1 MKTEHRDIIERAR
14 LAGLPPS
21 YLAHELLVH
30 DLVEAGLFELKNL
43 HSPYSKLNEGQ
54 QQEVIDRLTE
64 AAEKAVHNAISIIS
78 SRNVSTIE
86 VTMKEVKFNSKQ
98 LTLTSIV
105 DAKDPNR
112 HDLIDSAGRIC
123 LLVMAPDDY
132 NEGLDFIQPD
142 RDQHDLPLHVSD
154 LTGSLF
160 AGTATGPDE
169 PDGDEVF
176 VGHDQDPL
184 YVEAVRYVTET
195 RRVSISAVQRQL
207 KIGYNR
213 AARMV
218 EWMEAQGIVT
228 QMNSNGSREVLA
240 QAQKATPNDDDI
252 VDAGQPG
259 DFDEVHDVGQN
270 PAVFEKEFG
279 EFTYD
284 DAAQLIVLKAS
295 DGFGIDWMQSRL
307 AISSDQATTLLLRL
321 IDNEVV
327 QLVTEGETSADNTYK
342 VIATL
347 DDLGPNLSVE

>member
-1 MKTEHRDIIERAR
+1 MKTEHRDIIDRAR

-43 HSPYSKLNEGQ
+43 HSPYGKLNEGQ

-132 NEGLDFIQPD
+132 NDGLDFIQPD
-142 RDQHDLPLHVSD
+142 RDQRDLPLHVSD

-160 AGTATGPDE
+160 DKRPTGADE
-169 PDGDEVF
+169 PDGQD
-176 VGHDQDPL
+176 DPL
-184 YVEAVRYVTET
+184 GTAEDLAERTGEAR
-195 RRVSISAVQRQL
+195 SISEFA
-207 KIGYNR
+207 
-213 AARMV
+213 
-218 EWMEAQGIVT
+218 
-228 QMNSNGSREVLA
+228 EV
-240 QAQKATPNDDDI
+240 
-252 VDAGQPG
+252 G
-259 DFDEVHDVGQN
+259 
-270 PAVFEKEFG
+270 KEFG

-295 DGFGIDWMQSRL
+295 DGFGVDWMQSRL

-327 QLVTEGETSADNTYK
+327 QLVTEGDTSTDNTYK

>member
-1 MKTEHRDIIERAR
+1 MKTEHRDIIDRAR

-43 HSPYSKLNEGQ
+43 HSPYCKLNEGQ

-142 RDQHDLPLHVSD
+142 RDQQDLALHVSD

-160 AGTATGPDE
+160 PAGGAGADE
-169 PDGDEVF
+169 PDGEDVF

-184 YVEAVRYVTET
+184 YAEAAQHVIET
-195 RRVSISAVQRQL
+195 QRVSISAVQRHL
-207 KIGYNR
+207 KVGYNR
-213 AARMV
+213 AARMI
-218 EWMEAQGIVT
+218 EWMEAQGIIT
-228 QMNSNGSREVLA
+228 QMNSNGSREVLTQVL
-240 QAQKATPNDDDI
+240 QAAPNADDI

-259 DFDEVHDVGQN
+259 DFEEVHDVGQN
-270 PAVFEKEFG
+270 PTVFEKEFG

-284 DAAQLIVLKAS
+284 DAAQLIVLKAAPS
-295 DGFGIDWMQSRL
+295 FGIDWMQSRL
-307 AISSDQATTLLLRL
+307 AISSEQAETLLLRL
-321 IDNEVV
+321 IDNQVV
-327 QLVTEGETSADNTYK
+327 ELLIEGETSADNTYT

>member
-43 HSPYSKLNEGQ
+43 HSPYGKLNEGQ

-142 RDQHDLPLHVSD
+142 RDQPDLPLHVSD

-160 AGTATGPDE
+160 PAGGAGADE
-169 PDGDEVF
+169 PDGEDVF

-184 YVEAVRYVTET
+184 YAEAVQHVIET
-195 RRVSISAVQRQL
+195 QRASISAVQRHL
-207 KIGYNR
+207 KVGYNR
-213 AARMV
+213 AARMI
-218 EWMEAQGIVT
+218 EWMESQGIVT
-228 QMNSNGSREVLA
+228 QMNSNGSREVLT
-240 QAQKATPNDDDI
+240 QALQAAPNDDDI
-252 VDAGQPG
+252 VDAGQPS
-259 DFDEVHDVGQN
+259 DFEDVHGVGQN

-284 DAAQLIVLKAS
+284 DAAQLIVLKAAPS
-295 DGFGIDWMQSRL
+295 FGIDWMQSRL
-307 AISSDQATTLLLRL
+307 AITSEQATTLLLRL
-321 IDNEVV
+321 IDNQVV
-327 QLVTEGETSADNTYK
+327 ELLIEGETSADNTYT